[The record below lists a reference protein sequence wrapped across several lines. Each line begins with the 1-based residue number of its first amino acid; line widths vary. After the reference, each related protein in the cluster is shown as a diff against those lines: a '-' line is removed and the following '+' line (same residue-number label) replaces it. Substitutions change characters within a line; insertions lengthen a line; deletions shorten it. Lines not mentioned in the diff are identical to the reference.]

1 METLVSAGCLAALVA
16 MLAVFDDRVRQQV
29 AGWGAHSPAH
39 DLAYGSAWI
48 REFFSTVFYIA
59 RDQSQ
64 QHGPLMILVIA
75 SIVLFAF
82 MLRS

>member
-1 METLVSAGCLAALVA
+1 MSAGCLAALIA
-16 MLAVFDDRVRQQV
+16 ALAVFDDRVRQQV
-29 AGWGAHSPAH
+29 AGWGTHSPAH
-39 DLAYGSAWI
+39 DLAYGTSWI
-48 REFFSTVFYIA
+48 RQFVSTVFYIV